1 VKRTSFLVPGVVIAS
16 MLLAACGDQ
25 GGQGQP
31 QMPPPEVTTVTLVPE
46 RVTLTRELPGRTNAF
61 LVAEVRP
68 QVNGIIEKRLFTEGG
83 MVEAGQPLYQ
93 LEDATYRADYNSA
106 KASLQR
112 AEAAL
117 QIAKLN
123 AERSSELVDTGAVSR
138 QQHDQAMSTLAQAE
152 AEVAVARAAVERARV
167 MLGYAKITSPI
178 SGRIGRST
186 VTPGALVTANQPQAL
201 ATVQQLDPIYVDLTQ
216 SASELLELRRAVQA
230 GTVEEAELPVTI
242 ILEGGARFPHE
253 GKLAF
258 SEVSVDPSTGSY
270 LLRVVVPN
278 PDHILMPG
286 MYVRAVVGRGVREN
300 AILAPQQAILRDA
313 KGNTSAL
320 VVNGDNVVE
329 ARQVRVSRAIGN
341 RWLVEEGLNAGE
353 RVIVAGVQKVQPG
366 MPVNPV
372 DAAAAGKEQQQP
384 ANTQQQAGE

>member
-1 VKRTSFLVPGVVIAS
+1 MKRTKLLVSGVALVS
-16 MLLAACGDQ
+16 MLLAACGEPGDQ
-25 GGQGQP
+25 AQQ
-31 QMPPPEVTTVTLVPE
+31 QMPPPEVTTVTLQSE

-93 LEDATYRADYNSA
+93 LEDDTYRADYNSA

-123 AERSSELVDTGAVSR
+123 ADRSSELVDTGAVSR
-138 QQHDQAMSTLAQAE
+138 QQHDQAMSTLQQAE

-186 VTPGALVTANQPQAL
+186 VTAGALVTANQSQAL

-216 SASELLELRRAVQA
+216 SASELLELRRAVQS
-230 GTVEEAELPVTI
+230 GRVEQAELPVTI
-242 ILEGGARFPHE
+242 LLEGGERFSHE

-278 PDHILMPG
+278 PDHLLMPG

-300 AILAPQQAILRDA
+300 AVLAPQQAILRDA
-313 KGNTSAL
+313 RGGTSAM
-320 VVNGDNVVE
+320 VVTADNVVE
-329 ARQVRVSRAIGN
+329 ARPVKIGQAIGN
-341 RWLVEEGLNAGE
+341 QWLVEEGLAAGE
-353 RVIVAGVQKVQPG
+353 RVIIAGVQKVQPG
-366 MPVNPV
+366 MPVRPV
-372 DAAAAGKEQQQP
+372 DAAEAEQQQQT
-384 ANTQQQAGE
+384 ATAQQQAGE